1 MKTTLLLI
9 AFATIYSTSSFSQAG
24 TLDSSFGKNGKIKKI
39 LGAGSAIAVQSN
51 GKIVVTSNSFLSG
64 FSVVRYD
71 QSGHI
76 DHNFGVD
83 GIVRAFSNGRATSVI
98 VKPSGKIYAAG
109 YANENFAVAKFNHDG
124 TPDNSFGNNGEVSTN
139 FLGDFDD
146 AFALL
151 VQPDSKIIAA
161 GVAYEPNGN
170 DESRVALARYN
181 TDGSLDSSFN
191 FTGKVAKHV
200 SVNGFD
206 YCTSAALQPDGK
218 IIAAGYSHNTTT
230 NDDYMLVRF
239 KPNGKIDSSFGTNG
253 VTFTDFGGYDDA
265 NGVALQSDGKIV
277 VVGYTHDQDFISK
290 IVIARY
296 SDKGILD
303 KTFGTNGSVILDF
316 NTNYATGNAVT
327 IQSDDKIL
335 IAAFVAYNENFTV
348 LRFNKDGSRDNTFGK
363 NGRAAFDVGTNSNA
377 NALALQPDNKI
388 VVTGEANNDIVVVRL
403 NNDASTGNIIVDNSS
418 LASIKDISLNIQIFP
433 NPVKDVLHVSGL
445 TSAQTTISIFNV
457 EGKLMQR
464 SVAVNRTTDLNIAQL
479 PAGTYYLHVEEN
491 VAAKPNNKKISNI
504 KFVKGI
510 KILCYKTW
518 FSACTY
524 LFWNEDGAMRKNVF
538 LTNKVLNTQ

>member
-9 AFATIYSTSSFSQAG
+9 ALVTIYSTFSFSQAG
-24 TLDSSFGKNGKIKKI
+24 TLDSSFGKNGKIKKP

-64 FSVVRYD
+64 FLVVRYD

-76 DHNFGVD
+76 DKHFGVD
-83 GIVRAFSNGRATSVI
+83 GIASAFPGGLATSVVI
-98 VKPSGKIYAAG
+98 KPSGKIYAAG
-109 YANENFAVAKFNHDG
+109 YANKNFAVAKFNNNG
-124 TPDNSFGNNGEVSTN
+124 TLDNSFGNNGEVSTN

-161 GVAYEPNGN
+161 GIAYEPNGN
-170 DESRVALARYN
+170 DESRIALARYN

-206 YCTSAALQPDGK
+206 YCTSAALQTDGK
-218 IIAAGYSHNTTT
+218 IIAVGYSHNTTT

-253 VTFTDFGGYDDA
+253 VTFTDFGGDDLA

-277 VVGYTHDQDFISK
+277 VVGYTHDQNFISK
-290 IVIARY
+290 IVLARY
-296 SDKGILD
+296 ATNGKPD

-316 NTNYATGNAVT
+316 NTNFATGNAVT

-335 IAAFVAYNENFTV
+335 VAAFVAYNNNFTV
-348 LRFNKDGSRDNTFGK
+348 LRFNKDGSRDNSFGE
-363 NGRAAFDVGTNSNA
+363 NGRAGFDVGTNSSA
-377 NALALQPDNKI
+377 NAIALQPDNKI
-388 VVTGEANNDIVVVRL
+388 VVTGEASNNIVVVRL
-403 NNDASTGNIIVDNSS
+403 NNDAQTENVIADNSS
-418 LASIKDISLNIQIFP
+418 LVSIKDIATNIQIFP
-433 NPVKDVLHVSGL
+433 NPVKNVLHITGL
-445 TSAQTTISIFNV
+445 KSDYATISVYNT
-457 EGKLMQR
+457 EGKLMLQAIAANT
-464 SVAVNRTTDLNIAQL
+464 SCDLNIQKL
-479 PAGTYYLHVEEN
+479 PAGIYYLHADEN
-491 VAAKPNNKKISNI
+491 ISSGKKNKTINI
-504 KFVKGI
+504 KFVK
-510 KILCYKTW
+510 
-518 FSACTY
+518 
-524 LFWNEDGAMRKNVF
+524 E
-538 LTNKVLNTQ
+538 